1 MATFLSLV
9 YFFIEKV
16 VILQKTKGG
25 RSQLAS
31 VNLRSFFVNDFIRS
45 EEI

>member
-1 MATFLSLV
+1 M
-9 YFFIEKV
+9 EV
-16 VILQKTKGG
+16 VFYDINIGIGIARAEGTW

-31 VNLRSFFVNDFIRS
+31 ANLRSFFVNDFIWS

>member
-1 MATFLSLV
+1 MNKHILKYIAMA
-9 YFFIEKV
+9 IA
-16 VILQKTKGG
+16 G

-31 VNLRSFFVNDFIRS
+31 ANLRSFFVNDFIWS